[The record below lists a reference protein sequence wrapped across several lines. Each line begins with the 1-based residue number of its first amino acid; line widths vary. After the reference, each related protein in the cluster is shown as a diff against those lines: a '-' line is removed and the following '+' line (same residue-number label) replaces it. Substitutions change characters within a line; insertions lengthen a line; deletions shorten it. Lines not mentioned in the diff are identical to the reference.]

1 MLTIENLSFW
11 EKETYFNHNDFVIIG
26 AGIVGYTTA
35 FWLRKKYPTSKIL
48 ILERG
53 YLPSGAS
60 TKNAG
65 FTCFGSPTEIYDD
78 LQHIPE
84 NLVWET
90 VSERFQGLQKL
101 FSIVEPDLFDY
112 KPCGSWDLIEKKE
125 DLLPN
130 DFLLYLNQKIREN
143 FGSGYGETYTQDKN
157 IDEKFGFNGF
167 YSSYH
172 NKLEGAINTGKL
184 IQLLFQKITNL
195 GINVLFGVK
204 VDSFNDEGNE
214 VVIQTN
220 IGNINC
226 SKLII
231 CTNGFSKELSQKL
244 EVEPARAQVVVTS
257 PLKNLNWEGTFHL
270 DRGYYYFRN
279 IENRILIGG
288 GRNLDFEGETT
299 TDLSLSPQIQEA
311 IENLLKTMIIPH
323 AKFEITDRWAGIMGV
338 GKEKKPIIKILS
350 NNVAVGVRLGGMGV
364 AIGANVGQKLAN
376 IF

>member
-65 FTCFGSPTEIYDD
+65 FACFGSPTEIYDD

-172 NKLEGAINTGKL
+172 SKG
-184 IQLLFQKITNL
+184 QLT
-195 GINVLFGVK
+195 
-204 VDSFNDEGNE
+204 
-214 VVIQTN
+214 
-220 IGNINC
+220 
-226 SKLII
+226 
-231 CTNGFSKELSQKL
+231 
-244 EVEPARAQVVVTS
+244 P
-257 PLKNLNWEGTFHL
+257 
-270 DRGYYYFRN
+270 
-279 IENRILIGG
+279 EN
-288 GRNLDFEGETT
+288 
-299 TDLSLSPQIQEA
+299 
-311 IENLLKTMIIPH
+311 
-323 AKFEITDRWAGIMGV
+323 
-338 GKEKKPIIKILS
+338 
-350 NNVAVGVRLGGMGV
+350 
-364 AIGANVGQKLAN
+364 
-376 IF
+376 